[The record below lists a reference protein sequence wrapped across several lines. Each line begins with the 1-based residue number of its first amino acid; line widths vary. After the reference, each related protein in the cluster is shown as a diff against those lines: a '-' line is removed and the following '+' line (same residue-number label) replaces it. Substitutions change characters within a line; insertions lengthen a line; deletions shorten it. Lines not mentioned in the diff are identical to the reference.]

1 MSALFWV
8 GVGITTTAFAS
19 IILVAWIAIKRK
31 PFYLLLLFAAMN
43 LGFALTASQ
52 VTTLLWIK
60 VGTVA
65 LFIAAAIRSIVL
77 ASAARRQHDEWR
89 S

>member
-1 MSALFWV
+1 MGALFWV

-19 IILVAWIAIKRK
+19 IVLVAWLDIKRK
-31 PFYLLLLFAAMN
+31 PFVLLLLFAAMN
-43 LGFALTASQ
+43 LGFAVTATQ
-52 VTTLLWIK
+52 VTTSLWIK

-65 LFIAAAIRSIVL
+65 LFSAAMIRSLVL
-77 ASAARRQHDEWR
+77 AAGARRQQAR